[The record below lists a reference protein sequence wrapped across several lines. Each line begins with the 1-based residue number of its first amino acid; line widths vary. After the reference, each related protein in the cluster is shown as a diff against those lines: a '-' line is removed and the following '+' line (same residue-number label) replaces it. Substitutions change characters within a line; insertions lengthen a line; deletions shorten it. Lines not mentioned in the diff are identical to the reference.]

1 MLAMPE
7 EEKEEEQMLSI
18 AGFRRWSSF
27 SDSMGWI
34 QSHQYRV
41 DKTPFRCLLPHFS
54 FLISCPIFSHS
65 ILFILSDP
73 FTPFYPISSYVAFS
87 YLVLS
92 YLISIISY
100 PVFSNSFFSYLL
112 SYPIISYP
120 IQSCSILSF
129 FIPSHP
135 ILSYPILSYPVLFYP
150 GQVRRGKL
158 SGVRLGEGRSPVES
172 AK

>member
-1 MLAMPE
+1 MPE

-65 ILFILSDP
+65 ILFILSDL

-135 ILSYPILSYPVLFYP
+135 IRSDPIRSYPTLSYSI
-150 GQVRRGKL
+150 QVR
-158 SGVRLGEGRSPVES
+158 SGEVS
-172 AK
+172 

>member
-18 AGFRRWSSF
+18 AGLRRWSSF

-135 ILSYPILSYPVLFYP
+135 IRSDPIRSYPTLSYSI
-150 GQVRRGKL
+150 QVR
-158 SGVRLGEGRSPVES
+158 SGEVS
-172 AK
+172 

>member
-18 AGFRRWSSF
+18 AGLRRWSSF

-92 YLISIISY
+92 YLISS
-100 PVFSNSFFSYLL
+100 
-112 SYPIISYP
+112 
-120 IQSCSILSF
+120 
-129 FIPSHP
+129 
-135 ILSYPILSYPVLFYP
+135 LSYPILSSLIHSSPIFPHIRSYHILSNLVQFFPFLSHP
-150 GQVRRGKL
+150 ILSDPILSDPILPCLILSRSGQAR
-158 SGVRLGEGRSPVES
+158 
-172 AK
+172 

>member
-1 MLAMPE
+1 MPE

-92 YLISIISY
+92 YLISS
-100 PVFSNSFFSYLL
+100 
-112 SYPIISYP
+112 
-120 IQSCSILSF
+120 
-129 FIPSHP
+129 
-135 ILSYPILSYPVLFYP
+135 LSYPILSSLIHSSPISFHIRSYHILSNLVQFFPFLSHPILSDPILSYPTLSYSI
-150 GQVRRGKL
+150 QVR
-158 SGVRLGEGRSPVES
+158 SGEVS
-172 AK
+172 

>member
-18 AGFRRWSSF
+18 AGLRRWSSF

-92 YLISIISY
+92 YLISS
-100 PVFSNSFFSYLL
+100 
-112 SYPIISYP
+112 
-120 IQSCSILSF
+120 
-129 FIPSHP
+129 
-135 ILSYPILSYPVLFYP
+135 LSYPILSSLIHSSPIFSHIRSYHILSNLVQFFPFLSHP
-150 GQVRRGKL
+150 ILSDPILSDPILPCLILSRSGQAR
-158 SGVRLGEGRSPVES
+158 
-172 AK
+172 